1 MYYSKEDKDLLTF
14 LIGQETAKKRERDHR
29 VGRNVLVIG
38 CDEHF
43 IICLHFQRSGAGEK
57 EDIMAKASMDGFNYM
72 VNYCE
77 KLK

>member
-43 IICLHFQRSGAGEK
+43 IICLHF
-57 EDIMAKASMDGFNYM
+57 
-72 VNYCE
+72 
-77 KLK
+77 